1 MTIYLLGD
9 IMDKL
14 RRIAMKLKE
23 SFLTGLI
30 GPTNDTQL
38 TIVVEKVNTDVVD
51 VIFKTNVLVYW
62 CFAASCASSMGA
74 SFDKVLFNIFSK

>member
-1 MTIYLLGD
+1 MEVTIYLLGD

-51 VIFKTNVLVYW
+51 VIFKTNVLVYL
-62 CFAASCASSMGA
+62 
-74 SFDKVLFNIFSK
+74 VLCSLLCVLDGGVF

>member
-1 MTIYLLGD
+1 
-9 IMDKL
+9 
-14 RRIAMKLKE
+14 MKLKE

-51 VIFKTNVLVYW
+51 VIFKTNVLVYL
-62 CFAASCASSMGA
+62 
-74 SFDKVLFNIFSK
+74 VLCSLLCVLDGGVF